1 MNEKTLIV
9 YSTRTGINSDAAHI
23 IAEVLEKDYSIDV
36 TIADLRD
43 GQPDITPYRNIIVGG
58 GVDDTR
64 VYDAAVDFMD
74 KNFEGKNVALYF
86 SCEDGKNPKVEST
99 EENTRKVLA
108 KNNSLKPIDVAA
120 FGGCR
125 ISEGKPAMDEL
136 NVERVKDWANKLGKM
151 FSECQQP
158 QPMEEA
164 GKGFFEIHCD
174 VAGKFRF
181 HLKAA
186 NGEIIAVSEAY
197 ETKQAAE
204 NGIESVKKNAPAARI
219 VYKTA
224 E

>member
-23 IAEVLEKDYSIDV
+23 IAEVLEKDYSMDV
-36 TIADLRD
+36 TIADLKD

-99 EENTRKVLA
+99 EENTKKVLA
-108 KNNSLKPIDVAA
+108 GNNSLKPIDVAA

-125 ISEGKPAMDEL
+125 ISEGKPAMEKWLVNPDPDI
-136 NVERVKDWANKLGKM
+136 VWIMR
-151 FSECQQP
+151 
-158 QPMEEA
+158 
-164 GKGFFEIHCD
+164 
-174 VAGKFRF
+174 
-181 HLKAA
+181 
-186 NGEIIAVSEAY
+186 
-197 ETKQAAE
+197 E
-204 NGIESVKKNAPAARI
+204 NLKKNRLARMDADW
-219 VYKTA
+219 VKA
-224 E
+224 WNSALAR